1 MAGTGGC
8 YVTRSVALAAASA
21 RHAEARARI
30 NAIHDPCSIAS
41 NVPIGIVDMGI
52 VHSLE
57 VDGDRVSVRVRPTFP
72 GCLYVGLF
80 AQEIDRVLTAL
91 PWCQEVDVSLAEGA
105 GVWSEES
112 MAPAARSRLADNR
125 MRRLELIGSQR

>member
-1 MAGTGGC
+1 MTGQF
-8 YVTRSVALAAASA
+8 APAAASA
-21 RHAEARARI
+21 RHREARAAI

-41 NVPIGIVDMGI
+41 KVPIGIVDMGI

-57 VDGDRVSVRVRPTFP
+57 VKEGRVSVTVRPTFP

-80 AQEIDRVLTAL
+80 AQEIDRALMAL
-91 PWCQEVDVSLAEGA
+91 PWCHGVNVALAEGA

-112 MAPAARSRLADNR
+112 IAPAARSRLAESR
-125 MRRLELIGSQR
+125 MPQLSLVRAQR